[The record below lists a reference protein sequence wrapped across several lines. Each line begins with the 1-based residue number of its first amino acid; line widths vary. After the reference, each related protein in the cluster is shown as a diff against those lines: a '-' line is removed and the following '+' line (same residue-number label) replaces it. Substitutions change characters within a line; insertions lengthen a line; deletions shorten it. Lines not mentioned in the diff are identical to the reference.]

1 MCLVANVRV
10 CLVARSIPSFPSRFR
25 ATPPNPSCP
34 PLPRIISGSTPEPV
48 VSSASRHRWVTA
60 PEGGTPRLP
69 RRRARSGDERP
80 SGGCERWN
88 RSKGGGWRGGC
99 WDGGVVRGARLV
111 QGRGASVRLVL
122 IADEIL
128 GVLLAPHEREGA
140 ERRVG
145 HHGGVGV
152 RGREPEQSSKEIAG
166 GSARSLADVGEQRRA
181 DLRGQAGRARALGH
195 ATTRKCRA
203 SRNFGS
209 GERSGVDLGARERL
223 RGPKGVRQSRCRDER
238 LETPRAGI
246 ARASSGSRACRDERG
261 SGADSAKKIH
271 FSIHFSPEGET
282 CSLRFPPRRPTPRHH
297 PSSRAR

>member
-122 IADEIL
+122 IADE
-128 GVLLAPHEREGA
+128 
-140 ERRVG
+140 
-145 HHGGVGV
+145 
-152 RGREPEQSSKEIAG
+152 S
-166 GSARSLADVGEQRRA
+166 
-181 DLRGQAGRARALGH
+181 
-195 ATTRKCRA
+195 
-203 SRNFGS
+203 
-209 GERSGVDLGARERL
+209 
-223 RGPKGVRQSRCRDER
+223 
-238 LETPRAGI
+238 
-246 ARASSGSRACRDERG
+246 RASSSPPTNGRVLNDELDTMVEWEFGGASPNRVRRRSPEEVLVALPTSGNSGGPISADRLGGRERSDMPRRESVAPRETSGRGRDRESTLVRENVFAGRRASGSRVAGMSD
-261 SGADSAKKIH
+261 
-271 FSIHFSPEGET
+271 
-282 CSLRFPPRRPTPRHH
+282 
-297 PSSRAR
+297 